1 MTYRQEEI
9 KPYRQDGEKSEQ
21 VEQMFDN
28 IAPTYDTLNHRL
40 SWNIDRSWRRK
51 AIAWVAEHEPYRVL
65 DVASGT
71 ADFAIMTAKMLP
83 KTAITGIDIS
93 EGMLAVG
100 QEKIDRDNLT
110 ERILLQKED
119 CLNMTFEDGSFDT
132 VISAFGIR
140 NFSDLEKSLHEMR
153 RVLCEGGKL
162 CLLELT
168 TPTSQPMKWLF
179 RMYSH
184 SVLPLYGKLISHDK
198 AAYTYL
204 TNTIEAFPQGE
215 EMMKIFANIGFK
227 QYGFKRLTFGICT
240 MYYAIK

>member
-1 MTYRQEEI
+1 MTYRQETI
-9 KPYRQDGEKSEQ
+9 KPYSENGVKERQ

-51 AIAWVAEHEPYRVL
+51 AIALVARDKPRRVL

-83 KTAITGIDIS
+83 GAVVTGIDIS
-93 EGMLAVG
+93 DGMLAVG
-100 QEKIDRDNLT
+100 QEKVDRENLT

-119 CLNMTFEDGSFDT
+119 CLDMSFENDSFDT
-132 VISAFGIR
+132 VMSAFGIR
-140 NFSDLEKSLHEMR
+140 NFSDLEKGLHEMR
-153 RVLCEGGKL
+153 RVLREGGRL

-168 TPTSQPMKWLF
+168 TPVSQPMKGLF
-179 RMYSH
+179 KLYSH
-184 SVLPLYGKLISHDK
+184 SVLPLYGRLISRDK

-215 EMMKIFANIGFK
+215 EMMSIFAKTGFK
-227 QYGFKRLTFGICT
+227 KYGFKRLTFGICT
-240 MYYAIK
+240 MFYATK

>member
-1 MTYRQEEI
+1 MSYQQEKI

-51 AIAWVAEHEPYRVL
+51 AIAWVAEHGAYRVL

-71 ADFAIMTAKMLP
+71 ADFAIMTAQKLP
-83 KTAITGIDIS
+83 DTAITGIDIS

-100 QEKIDRDNLT
+100 QEKIDRANLT

-119 CLNMTFEDGSFDT
+119 CLNMSFEDGSFDT

-168 TPTSQPMKWLF
+168 TPVSQPMKALF
-179 RMYSH
+179 KLYSH
-184 SVLPLYGKLISHDK
+184 SVLPLYGRLISHDK

-227 QYGFKRLTFGICT
+227 EYGFKRLTFGICT
-240 MYYAIK
+240 MFYAIK